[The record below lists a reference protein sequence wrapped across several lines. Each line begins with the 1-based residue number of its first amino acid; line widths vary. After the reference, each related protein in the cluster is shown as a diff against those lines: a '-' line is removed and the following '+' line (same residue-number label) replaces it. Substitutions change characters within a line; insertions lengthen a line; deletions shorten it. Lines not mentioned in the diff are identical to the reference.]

1 MLNLSHKSL
10 MVYKYA
16 LELTKEIYTLTG
28 HLPKEEMFGLSSQLK
43 RAAVS
48 VCSNLAEGA
57 GRISK
62 AEKKRFYEISR
73 SSLIEIDTQISI
85 CLMVNYLDKSQ
96 IQKLELLINNGFAI
110 LSKMISN
117 LS

>member
-1 MLNLSHKSL
+1 MLHLSHKNL
-10 MVYKYA
+10 IVYKYA
-16 LELTKEIYTLTG
+16 LDLTKEVYHLTKQ
-28 HLPKEEMFGLSSQLK
+28 LPKDEAYGLSSQLR

-62 AEKKRFYEISR
+62 AEKKRYYEISR
-73 SSLIEIDTQISI
+73 SSIVEIDTQIGI
-85 CLMVNYLDKSQ
+85 CLLLDYLDKSQ

-117 LS
+117 LT

>member
-1 MLNLSHKSL
+1 MLNLSHKNL
-10 MVYKYA
+10 TVYKYA
-16 LELTKEIYTLTG
+16 LELTKEIYNLTRQ
-28 HLPKEEMFGLSSQLK
+28 LPKEEMFGLSSQLK

-73 SSLIEIDTQISI
+73 SSMVEIDTQISI
-85 CLMVNYLDKSQ
+85 CLMVSYLDKSQ

>member
-1 MLNLSHKSL
+1 MPNLSHKHL
-10 MVYKYA
+10 IVYKNA
-16 LELTKEIYTLTG
+16 LDLTKEVYNLTKQ
-28 HLPKEEMFGLSSQLK
+28 LPKDEAYGLSSQLR

-73 SSLIEIDTQISI
+73 SSMVEIDTQIGI
-85 CLMVNYLDKSQ
+85 CLLVEYLNRSQ
-96 IQKLELLINNGFAI
+96 LQKLELLINNGFAI

>member
-1 MLNLSHKSL
+1 MLNLSHKKL
-10 MVYKYA
+10 IVYTAA
-16 LELTKEIYTLTG
+16 LELTQEIYQLTND
-28 HLPKEEMFGLSSQLK
+28 LPDSERYGLTSQL
-43 RAAVS
+43 RHAVVS

-73 SSLIEIDTQISI
+73 SSMVEIDTQIGI
-85 CLMVNYLDKSQ
+85 CLLVEYLNRSQ
-96 IQKLELLINNGFAI
+96 LQKLELLINNGFAI

>member
-1 MLNLSHKSL
+1 MLNLSHKNL
-10 MVYKYA
+10 IIYKNV
-16 LELTKEIYTLTG
+16 LELTKEVYYLTRQ
-28 HLPKEEMFGLSSQLK
+28 LPKDELFGLSSQLK

-73 SSLIEIDTQISI
+73 SSLVEIDTQISV

-96 IQKLELLINNGFAI
+96 ILKLELLINNGFAI
-110 LSKMISN
+110 ISKMISN